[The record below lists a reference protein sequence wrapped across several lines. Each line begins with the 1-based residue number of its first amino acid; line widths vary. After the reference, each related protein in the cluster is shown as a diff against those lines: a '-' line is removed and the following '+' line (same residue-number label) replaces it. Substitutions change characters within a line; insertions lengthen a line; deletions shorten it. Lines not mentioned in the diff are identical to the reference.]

1 MVSGLTVILVLLILA
16 VILLL
21 FRCYIL
27 KWTVKTLL
35 DIVKECR
42 RITKENYDKEFKP
55 EFEKRLKENLKH
67 HYKI

>member
-1 MVSGLTVILVLLILA
+1 MTVILVLLILA

-42 RITKENYDKEFKP
+42 GITKENYDKEFKP
-55 EFEKRLKENLKH
+55 EFEKRLKENLKR